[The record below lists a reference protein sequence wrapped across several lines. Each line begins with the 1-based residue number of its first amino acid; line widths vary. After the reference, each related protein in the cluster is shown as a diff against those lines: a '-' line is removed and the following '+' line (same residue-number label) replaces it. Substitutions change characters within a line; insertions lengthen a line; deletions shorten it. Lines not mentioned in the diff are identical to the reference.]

1 MPRASIVELLDW
13 ELLLKFCVLCCYIAT
28 ILDERAAT
36 TKLTLSLR
44 VLELK
49 NQIEHIGAKKER
61 KKKNYIKQKY

>member
-36 TKLTLSLR
+36 TKLTPLFEGLR
-44 VLELK
+44 
-49 NQIEHIGAKKER
+49 IEKPD
-61 KKKNYIKQKY
+61 